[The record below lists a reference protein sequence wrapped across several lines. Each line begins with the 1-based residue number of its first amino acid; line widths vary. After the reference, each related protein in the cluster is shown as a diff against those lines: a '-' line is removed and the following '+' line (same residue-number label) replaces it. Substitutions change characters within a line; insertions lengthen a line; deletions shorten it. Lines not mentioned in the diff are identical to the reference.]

1 MHAGGRDP
9 WMNERGRPPYPPR
22 RYGDDGP
29 PPPEFGYRDP
39 DRPPVCSPL
48 ARFRWLYGLVRL
60 CSFVEGITIVADLC
74 VEEDAVFLDA
84 ATVRTK

>member
-1 MHAGGRDP
+1 MDRMPPMDIHEGWFACNTFSFYRMSACMHVGGRDP

-39 DRPPVCSPL
+39 DRPPV
-48 ARFRWLYGLVRL
+48 
-60 CSFVEGITIVADLC
+60 
-74 VEEDAVFLDA
+74 
-84 ATVRTK
+84 